1 MKESRVFYD
10 LSRRPLNL
18 IITTAAYV
26 NPLNRNIFIM
36 RPDESMKWGQKTE
49 LQIVKLQTR

>member
-1 MKESRVFYD
+1 MKELRVFYD

-49 LQIVKLQTR
+49 L